1 MLTRFKMIST
11 FIVLLL
17 TTTNLFAQ
25 NALEGY
31 ITEALKN
38 NNGIKQQQFQFD
50 RAFEALREARTLFL
64 PSVTM
69 LGSYTKAA
77 GGRTIDLPIGDLFNP
92 VYSTLNQLT
101 QSNSFPKI
109 ENAAVQLNPDNF
121 YDFKLRT
128 AMPLINAEVYYN
140 NKIKQQA
147 ITLQQAGV
155 NVYKRALVKDVKA
168 AYYQYYQST
177 QAIDIYKNALK
188 LIDKNIAVN
197 ESLLRN
203 GVRNSTALTRA
214 QAEKQKLQAQL
225 SQAEANSKNAAAY
238 FNFLLNKNLNAP
250 IVVDST
256 LSVPAGPIPADISA
270 DNTVERREELK
281 QLSAKK
287 DIYELN
293 KKMEQSYI
301 IPKLNT
307 FVDLGAQGF
316 DWKVQDKSKYY
327 LFGVNLQWDLFAW
340 GQHNAKVRQA
350 DISLNSANLEYGQA
364 EQAFRLQL
372 SQSLNNYNASLAS
385 YSSAQSQLTFAEK
398 YYSDQLKAYKEGQLL
413 YIELL
418 DAQNQLTS
426 SQLQVSVAYANVLIA
441 QAETERNLAT
451 YTIN

>member
-11 FIVLLL
+11 FIALLL
-17 TTTNLFAQ
+17 TTTSLFAQ

-31 ITEALKN
+31 IAEALKN

-109 ENAAVQLNPDNF
+109 DNAAVLLNPDNF

-155 NVYKRALVKDVKA
+155 NVYKRALVKDVKS

-214 QAEKQKLQAQL
+214 QAEKQKLKAQL
-225 SQAEANSKNAAAY
+225 SQAEANCKNAAAY
-238 FNFLLNKNLNAP
+238 FNFLLNKSLVAP
-250 IVVDST
+250 ITID
-256 LSVPAGPIPADISA
+256 GPIINPTSVLPKDISA

-281 QLSAKK
+281 QL
-287 DIYELN
+287 
-293 KKMEQSYI
+293 
-301 IPKLNT
+301 
-307 FVDLGAQGF
+307 
-316 DWKVQDKSKYY
+316 
-327 LFGVNLQWDLFAW
+327 
-340 GQHNAKVRQA
+340 
-350 DISLNSANLEYGQA
+350 
-364 EQAFRLQL
+364 
-372 SQSLNNYNASLAS
+372 
-385 YSSAQSQLTFAEK
+385 
-398 YYSDQLKAYKEGQLL
+398 
-413 YIELL
+413 
-418 DAQNQLTS
+418 
-426 SQLQVSVAYANVLIA
+426 
-441 QAETERNLAT
+441 
-451 YTIN
+451 